1 MKKLCLWVGITVIGY
16 FRLLYNYLNTINTRY
31 TNHYTILSW
40 KYHVYLYD
48 HFVGDKE
55 SQHRDL
61 ESVFAAVAVLSV
73 LGFGMTVAMLI
84 RKRGNLEVTYIAF
97 WKKKFYHKRL
107 IKI

>member
-1 MKKLCLWVGITVIGY
+1 MYG
-16 FRLLYNYLNTINTRY
+16 
-31 TNHYTILSW
+31 
-40 KYHVYLYD
+40 
-48 HFVGDKE
+48 HFLGDKE

-84 RKRGNLEVTYIAF
+84 RKRGNLEVTILPF
-97 WKKKFYHKRL
+97 EKKKFYHKRL